1 MRVVLSTWNTLA
13 NQALGM
19 TFLDGKNIINE
30 TIFTIF
36 HYALD
41 GATII
46 HEIFNSMVTIVS
58 TTW

>member
-1 MRVVLSTWNTLA
+1 MKVVFSTWNTFT

-19 TFLDGKNIINE
+19 TFLNEKNIINE
-30 TIFTIF
+30 IIFTIF